1 MSRVK
6 REGKVRQ
13 AGGSRSGDDEETVR
27 GEWGRKKDGSRKRR
41 GSLRGKQGQRG
52 QRHRGAERGKWVEVE
67 KRKIPV
73 VGL

>member
-13 AGGSRSGDDEETVR
+13 AGGSRSGDEETVR
-27 GEWGRKKDGSRKRR
+27 GEWDRKKDRSRRRR

-52 QRHRGAERGKWVEVE
+52 AETERG
-67 KRKIPV
+67 
-73 VGL
+73 